1 MDLHIHL
8 QIDIVLPQD
17 IIFQEELERVQA
29 ELENK
34 TVTEEAGG
42 GMVKVTVNGKR
53 EVVKIEIEREVV
65 NPDDIEMLEDLLV
78 AAVNKALQSA
88 DKMISEEIAKV
99 TSGLLPGIPGLPF
112 NFPGFKA

>member
-1 MDLHIHL
+1 MKPDLKAL
-8 QIDIVLPQD
+8 FKQIEKV
-17 IIFQEELERVQA
+17 QEELERIQA

-42 GMVKVTVNGKR
+42 GMVKVTINGKK
-53 EVVKIEIEREVV
+53 EVVKIEIDKEVV

-88 DKMISEEIAKV
+88 DKMISEEIAKA
-99 TSGLLPGIPGLPF
+99 TSGLITGIPGFPF

>member
-1 MDLHIHL
+1 MKPDLKAIFK
-8 QIDIVLPQD
+8 QIEKV
-17 IIFQEELERVQA
+17 QEELEKVQA

-42 GMVKVTVNGKR
+42 GMVKVTVNGKK
-53 EVVKIEIEREVV
+53 EVVKIEIDKEVV
-65 NPDDIEMLEDLLV
+65 NPDDIEMLEDLLI

-88 DKMISEEIAKV
+88 DKMISEEISKA
-99 TSGLLPGIPGLPF
+99 TSSLIPGLPGFLF

>member
-1 MDLHIHL
+1 
-8 QIDIVLPQD
+8 
-17 IIFQEELERVQA
+17 
-29 ELENK
+29 
-34 TVTEEAGG
+34 
-42 GMVKVTVNGKR
+42 
-53 EVVKIEIEREVV
+53 
-65 NPDDIEMLEDLLV
+65 MLEDLLV